1 MSLRLVLAAFVAG
14 LALVGP
20 AHAFQ
25 DADMLDY
32 EVRLPLSQTSPIY
45 SHPTEL
51 EAQGMLPGL
60 ARFQA
65 GEGADWKVLQWNPLL
80 ETPSTI
86 GGPPIALMSAGASDE
101 IVRASVESFVARNAE
116 LLRVDPRDLIVSDMV
131 DLGEEK
137 QYVIFNQVVDGIEVV
152 GGRVDVGIWKGNVV
166 LLGSDFHRGVDVR
179 PVPGITVETA
189 TEIAHTGIPSSSE
202 DSLIETP
209 RLVILPVAGDAG
221 FEYHLAWQLHLRTHD
236 PENVWLCYVDA
247 HRGELLMRESQT
259 HYLQITGTVQG
270 KVEPNTQGD
279 PYEDLPLE
287 DLRLR
292 ASSTYTGYTND
303 NGDYVIEVPNQT
315 TYSVEAKLYGSFCN
329 TLNYDGA
336 EAVITQNGTPGTPLD
351 FMFDDTNSHP
361 AERDTYYHVQV
372 VHDWV
377 KGVDPA
383 FTGMDYVMAATVNI
397 TTGTCNA
404 YWNGSSINFYKEG
417 GGCNNIGRISDVI
430 YHEYGHGI
438 TQKMYSPNQPPT
450 SSGMGEAF
458 SDIASMTIHNDGI
471 VGENFQVGGGF
482 VRTGENL
489 RQYPASECGGQ
500 VHCLGEVLMGS
511 MWKARKNFNTKYGNA
526 GAAPIYDAD
535 HIAALKT
542 KQTSMPNY
550 LTRLLLAND
559 TDGNLAN
566 GTPDY
571 YEICDAFAIHNLPCP
586 PITNYVVVTSTPI
599 DDQPQDVGG
608 YAITAV
614 ATSVGAGSIDPNG
627 VEIYYTIDPVGTLA
641 TTWQTAAMTPTG
653 NPNEFAGEIPNQGCG
668 KHVRYYVRAQKLTGE
683 FATAPHLAP
692 YRNVYEF
699 MTGATDI
706 ALNDDLETNQGWTI
720 GWTGDTA
727 TQGIWERANPTG
739 KWNDTYGYT
748 QPEDDHSATGTL
760 CFVTD
765 ARGGAWSS
773 YDVDGGVTSVVSPA
787 FDWSDRSG
795 VAAISF
801 HAFYFDYTPT
811 DDTLRCAISNDD
823 GATWTDIRTVNG
835 TELNAWN
842 AHKVYVENERI
853 PFTGQM
859 RFRFQMEDI
868 NTFTTCAEA
877 AIDDIVI
884 KVNDCFTA
892 DVADG
897 ALPLRFDVE
906 QNRPNPFNPLT
917 AIRFALP
924 KGERVEVSIFDAAGR
939 KVRTLLDAGKQAG
952 THTVVWDG
960 RDDSDHSVGSGV
972 YYYTV
977 KAGEQES
984 SRKMMLLK

>member
-1 MSLRLVLAAFVAG
+1 MSLRLVLAAIVTG
-14 LALVGP
+14 LALAGP
-20 AHAFQ
+20 AQAFQ
-25 DADMLDY
+25 DAEMLDY
-32 EVRLPLSQTSPIY
+32 EVRLPLSQISPVY
-45 SHPTEL
+45 SHPTES
-51 EAQGMLPGL
+51 EARSLLPGL

-65 GEGADWKVLQWNPLL
+65 GEGSDWKVLQWNPSIG
-80 ETPSTI
+80 TPSTM
-86 GGPPIALMSAGASDE
+86 GGTPISLVSPGASDE
-101 IVRASVESFVARNAE
+101 ALRASVEAFVSRNAE
-116 LLRVDPRDLIVSDMV
+116 LLKADPRNLLISDIV

-137 QYVIFNQVVDGIEVV
+137 QYVIFNQMVDGIEVI
-152 GGRVDVGIWKGNVV
+152 GGRVDIGLWKGNVV
-166 LLGSDFHRGVDVR
+166 LVGSEFHSGVEVR
-179 PVPGITVETA
+179 TTPGLTA
-189 TEIAHTGIPSSSE
+189 DAAAEIAHGGVPSTTE
-202 DSLIETP
+202 DGLVQAP
-209 RLVILPVAGDAG
+209 RLVILPVAAEAG
-221 FEYHLAWQLHLRTHD
+221 FDYHLAWQLYLHTHD

-247 HRGELLMRESQT
+247 HDGALLMRESQT
-259 HYLQITGTVQG
+259 HYFQIAGTVQG

-292 ASSTYTGYTND
+292 ASGTYTGYTND
-303 NGDYVIEVPNQT
+303 AGEYVIEVPNNT
-315 TYSVEAKLYGSFCN
+315 TYSVEAKLYGSYCN
-329 TLNYDGA
+329 TVNADGP
-336 EAVITQNGTPGTPLD
+336 EAVITQNGTPGTPLH

-383 FTGMDYVMAATVNI
+383 FTGMDYVMGATVNI
-397 TTGTCNA
+397 TSGTCNA

-438 TQKMYSPNQPPT
+438 TQKMYSPQGAPT

-458 SDIASMTIHNDGI
+458 SDIVSMTIHNDGV
-471 VGENFQVGGGF
+471 VGENFQVGGGY

-489 RQYPASECGGQ
+489 RQYPANECGGQ
-500 VHCLGEVLMGS
+500 VHCLGEVLMGA
-511 MWKARKNFNTKYGNA
+511 MWKARKNFNTKYGSEAA
-526 GAAPIYDAD
+526 GPLYDAD

-550 LTRLLLAND
+550 LTRLLMAND

-566 GTPDY
+566 GTTDW
-571 YEICDAFAIHNLPCP
+571 YEICDAFAIHNLQCP
-586 PITNYVVVTSTPI
+586 PLTNYVTVTSAPI
-599 DDQPQDVGG
+599 DDQPQESGG

-627 VEIYYTIDPVGTLA
+627 VQIYFTVDPEGTVNP
-641 TTWQTAAMTPTG
+641 TWQTAAMTPTG
-653 NPNEFAGEIPNQGCG
+653 NPDEFGGEIPNQGCG

-692 YRNVYEF
+692 YRAVYEF
-699 MTGATDI
+699 MTGAAEI
-706 ALNDDLETNQGWTI
+706 ALADDLETNQGWTI
-720 GWTGDTA
+720 GWAGDTA
-727 TQGIWERANPTG
+727 TQGIWERSDPNG
-739 KWNDTYGYT
+739 KWSDTYGYT
-748 QPEDDHSATGTL
+748 QPENDHSDTGTL

-773 YDVDGGVTSVVSPA
+773 YDVDNGTTSVVSPV
-787 FDWSDRSG
+787 FDWSDRTG

-811 DDTLRCAISNDD
+811 DDYLRCAVSNDD
-823 GATWTDIRTVNG
+823 GATWTDLKTING
-835 TELNAWN
+835 TDLNAWN
-842 AHKVYVENERI
+842 GHKVYFEHDRI
-853 PFTGQM
+853 PFTSQM
-859 RFRFQMEDI
+859 RVKFQMEDI
-868 NTFTTCAEA
+868 GTQTTCAEA

-897 ALPLRFDVE
+897 ALPLRFAVE

-917 AIRFALP
+917 TIRFALP
-924 KGERVEVSIFDAAGR
+924 KSERVEVSIFDAAGR
-939 KVRTLLDAGKQAG
+939 KVRTLVDAARPAG
-952 THTVVWDG
+952 AHSVVWDG
-960 RDDSDHSVGSGV
+960 RDDAAHAVGSGV
-972 YYYTV
+972 YYYSV
-977 KAGEQES
+977 KAGDQES
-984 SRKMMLLK
+984 SHKMMLLK